1 MTGKVRIIAGQ
12 WRGRR
17 IPVLDRPGLRPSGDR
32 VRETLFNWLGPR
44 VVGRRVLDLY
54 AGTGALGLEAVS
66 RGATSACLVERD
78 GELVQALRTLI
89 ADWPE
94 RERVSVIQA
103 DVSQWLAQPVGAM
116 AEAPFDLLLVDA
128 PFDQPVAAEQVARL
142 QGLGGL
148 APAALIY
155 VESAPEDS
163 GSPLA
168 EALGAEFELLKHKVI
183 GRVGLSLLARAP
195 SSEP

>member
-1 MTGKVRIIAGQ
+1 MTGKLRIIAGQ

-66 RGATSACLVERD
+66 RGATSALLVERD
-78 GELVQALRTLI
+78 GELVRALKQLI

-94 RERVSVIQA
+94 QERVSVVQA
-103 DVSQWLAQPVGAM
+103 DVGQWVTQPGLT
-116 AEAPFDLLLVDA
+116 PFDLILLDP
-128 PFDQPVAAEQVARL
+128 PFDQPVAPELVTQL
-142 QGLGGL
+142 QAGGAL
-148 APAALIY
+148 APGALIY
-155 VESAPEDS
+155 VETAPGLS
-163 GSPLA
+163 GAPLA
-168 EALGAEFELLKHKVI
+168 QALGSGFELLKHKVI
-183 GRVGLSLLARAP
+183 GQVGLSLLASRAP
-195 SSEP
+195 SEP

>member
-1 MTGKVRIIAGQ
+1 MTGKLRIIAGQ

-66 RGATSACLVERD
+66 RGASSALLVERD
-78 GELVQALRTLI
+78 GELVRAVKKLI

-94 RERVSVIQA
+94 QARVSVVEA
-103 DVSQWLAQPVGAM
+103 DVGQWIHQPGL
-116 AEAPFDLLLVDA
+116 EPFDLIFLDP
-128 PFDQPVAAEQVARL
+128 PFDQPVAAELVSQL
-142 QGLGGL
+142 QAGGAL
-148 APAALIY
+148 APGALLY
-155 VESAPEDS
+155 VEAVPELS
-163 GSPLA
+163 GAPLA
-168 EALGAEFELLKHKVI
+168 EALGSGFDLVKHKVI
-183 GRVGLSLLARAP
+183 GRVGLSLLASRAP
-195 SSEP
+195 SEP